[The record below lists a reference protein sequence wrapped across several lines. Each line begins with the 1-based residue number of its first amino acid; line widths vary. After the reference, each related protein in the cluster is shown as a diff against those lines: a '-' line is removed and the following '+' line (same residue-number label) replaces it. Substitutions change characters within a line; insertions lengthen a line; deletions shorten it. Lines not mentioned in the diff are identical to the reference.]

1 MKIDLFGFDEV
12 YVQPLKF
19 KLFNDITM
27 EFEHFV
33 ISTIDDEERVTV
45 RILDNG
51 FEITSDEGNFCLPR
65 SINFDYH
72 VHSLNF
78 IWQPNS
84 SISHPPGYE
93 ERSESNPDIPI
104 LMIRNKNCKYSEP
117 VVRTRG
123 QFTRGRGNRRES
135 STRSTTNSK
144 LRAIK
149 LELIC
154 SPQKSA
160 RSVVSE

>member
-123 QFTRGRGNRRES
+123 QRTRGRGNRRES